1 MMSTSHNITQGE
13 RLIGRFFFMYSMVN
27 HIKMYASLV
36 STVLESI
43 CDNMA
48 VKKSDDLSPKSC
60 IFRSKQPCAN
70 TKIRLLATYY

>member
-1 MMSTSHNITQGE
+1 
-13 RLIGRFFFMYSMVN
+13 MYSMVN

-60 IFRSKQPCAN
+60 IFTSKQPCAN
-70 TKIRLLATYY
+70 TRIRLLATYYSEVGKMLNILRISRI

>member
-1 MMSTSHNITQGE
+1 
-13 RLIGRFFFMYSMVN
+13 MYSMVN

-48 VKKSDDLSPKSC
+48 VKKATISHQNHVFLRRNNLAQTQGFDYWQL
-60 IFRSKQPCAN
+60 I
-70 TKIRLLATYY
+70 TKR

>member
-1 MMSTSHNITQGE
+1 MMSTSQNITQGE
-13 RLIGRFFFMYSMVN
+13 VNRQVFFMYSRVN

-60 IFRSKQPCAN
+60 IFTSKQPCAN
-70 TKIRLLATYY
+70 TRIRLLATYY